1 MEKQKPIKVLIGKC
15 GLDGHDRG
23 AKVITLGLRSEGM
36 KVIYMGLRKTPEQII
51 NRAIKEKVDVIGL
64 SSLAGDHIT
73 FFSEI
78 MKLIEAKA
86 MKNILII
93 GGGII
98 PEKDIPVLKEM
109 GVNAVFGPW
118 VHIKEVSDY
127 IRNRVKN

>member
-1 MEKQKPIKVLIGKC
+1 MEKQRLIKVLIGKC

-23 AKVITLGLRSEGM
+23 AKVVTLSLRNEGM

-51 NRAIKEKVDVIGL
+51 NRAIKENVDVIGL

-78 MKLIEAKA
+78 MKLVKEKGI
-86 MKNILII
+86 KNILII

-98 PEKDIPVLKEM
+98 PEKDINVLKKM

-118 VHIKEVSDY
+118 IQINEIATY
-127 IRNRVKN
+127 IRNNVS